1 MNFTQ
6 SQAHGLQWDNE
17 IRTKVF
23 GLPSCKNDTTKYD
36 VITNDENISIKTSCN
51 KKIDCGDILR
61 FHALDKDKPTTILL
75 IRYKQSSPTQ
85 KRINEIVEI
94 NYTEDLHKFLFG
106 SITREILME
115 YVEMIKAIPHGI
127 VSAEI
132 KASYKQRKNELQKKH
147 DMRINISPKVDSKG
161 QRRVQCSI
169 PKIDTLTVMSRTNES
184 VVRGV
189 EITQT
194 IESTPRQ
201 RRNNV
206 IKHVT
211 MD

>member
-1 MNFTQ
+1 
-6 SQAHGLQWDNE
+6 
-17 IRTKVF
+17 
-23 GLPSCKNDTTKYD
+23 
-36 VITNDENISIKTSCN
+36 
-51 KKIDCGDILR
+51 
-61 FHALDKDKPTTILL
+61 
-75 IRYKQSSPTQ
+75 
-85 KRINEIVEI
+85 
-94 NYTEDLHKFLFG
+94 
-106 SITREILME
+106 ME